1 MKSYFVLYMNQLSI
15 GVFGS
20 LIEAKEEKKRIL
32 NVFKEVKCK
41 DCRKIKLT
49 IKQKIERSLNG

>member
-1 MKSYFVLYMNQLSI
+1 MKSYFVLYMNQHPI

-32 NVFKEVKCK
+32 NVFKEVKCR

>member
-1 MKSYFVLYMNQLSI
+1 MSSYFVLYMNQHPL

-32 NVFKEVKCK
+32 QVFKDVKCE
-41 DCRKIKLT
+41 DCRRIKLT
-49 IKQKIERSLNG
+49 IKQKIEKGV